1 MDALSEVLRLARF
14 GACVVLDASA
24 HSPWSVSI
32 PATAS
37 LARAHVVLEGAARVT
52 LSGEP
57 PRTLESGD
65 LILVPHGDAHL
76 IGSRDESPAVALS
89 TLARAPV
96 AGELVPVRLGGD
108 GLPVRWISLAAAWE
122 RHLAEPLVSALPSSL
137 CVPMSGAPSLN
148 ALLGALG
155 LTLSASDAPAV
166 GAGLRR
172 DTLAT
177 LVVIEALRRHVSAQ
191 APRGKGWLEG
201 VNDRYVGRALA
212 LVHGR
217 PGEPWTVE
225 KLGRQVGLSRS
236 ALAERFSD
244 VMGEP
249 IFAFLTRWRLQ
260 LAADSLLTTPRPIE
274 SIAKEAGYE
283 SASAFS
289 SAFKRQFRKPPSIWR
304 RRSRRK

>member
-1 MDALSEVLRLARF
+1 VDALSEVLRLARF
-14 GACVVLDASA
+14 GASVVLDASA
-24 HSPWSVSI
+24 HSPWCASI
-32 PATAS
+32 PAAAS
-37 LARAHVVLEGAARVT
+37 LRAHVVLEGGARITV
-52 LSGEP
+52 SGEAP
-57 PRTLESGD
+57 VRLESGD
-65 LILVPHGDAHL
+65 LVLLPHGDAHL
-76 IGSRDESPAVALS
+76 IGSIEESDAVALS
-89 TLARAPV
+89 SLTRAAV

-108 GLPVRWISLAAAWE
+108 GMPVRWISLAASWE
-122 RHLAEPLVSALPSSL
+122 RHLAEPLVAALPRLL

-177 LVVIEALRRHVSAQ
+177 LVLIEALRRHVSAQ

-201 VNDRYVGRALA
+201 VNDRYVGRTLA

-260 LAADSLLTTPRPIE
+260 LAAEHLLTTPRPVE
-274 SIAKEAGYE
+274 SIAREAGYE
-283 SASAFS
+283 STSAFS

-304 RRSRRK
+304 RRARRP